1 LTRYLLTRLLHAGIT
16 MGVVVTATFLLVH
29 LAPGGPAILLDPALD
44 PADTERVRS
53 RLGLDRPLIE
63 QYWRWL
69 ADVVRLDFGSSFTF
83 DRPVIG
89 LILERLPA
97 TMLLGGAS
105 LLFALVIAFPLGII
119 SAKYRASW
127 IDQLSSMVTLA
138 GISIPNFWLGIVLIL
153 IFSVYLGVLPS
164 SGMSTPGRPVSA
176 VDVAQHLV
184 MPALVL
190 GLATMASIAKYTRSS
205 VLGVLKQDYVRTAR
219 AKGLKERLVLTRHA
233 LKNALIPVV
242 TVIGLWL
249 PRMVGGA
256 VVTETIFSWPG
267 MGRLAISAAFQRDY
281 PIILGVTLVVSTVVV
296 FTNLLVDL
304 VYGYLDPR
312 IRLD

>member
-1 LTRYLLTRLLHAGIT
+1 MA
-16 MGVVVTATFLLVH
+16 VVVTTTFLLVH

-44 PADTERVRS
+44 PADAELLRK
-53 RLGLDRPLIE
+53 RLGLDQPLIV
-63 QYWRWL
+63 QYGRWL
-69 ADVVRLDFGSSFTF
+69 ADVIRLDFGSSFTF
-83 DRPVIG
+83 DRPVLG

-105 LLFALVIAFPLGII
+105 LFFALAIAFPLGVL
-119 SAKYRASW
+119 SAKYRSGW
-127 IDQLSSMVTLA
+127 IDQLSSLVTLT
-138 GISIPNFWLGIVLIL
+138 GISVPNFWLGIILIL
-153 IFSVYLGVLPS
+153 TFSVWLGILPS
-164 SGMSTPGRPVSA
+164 SGMSTPGRPVSF
-176 VDVAQHLV
+176 VDVAQHLI
-184 MPALVL
+184 MPTLVL

-219 AKGLKERLVLTRHA
+219 AKGLGEGLVLSRHA

-242 TVIGLWL
+242 TVVGLWL
-249 PRMVGGA
+249 PRLVGGA

-281 PIILGVTLVVSTVVV
+281 PVILGVSLVVSAVVV

-304 VYGYLDPR
+304 TYGYLDPR

>member
-1 LTRYLLTRLLHAGIT
+1 ML
-16 MGVVVTATFLLVH
+16 VVVTATFLLVH

-44 PADTERVRS
+44 PADAEILRT

-97 TMLLGGAS
+97 TMLLGGVS
-105 LLFALVIAFPLGII
+105 LLFALAIAFPLGII
-119 SAKYRASW
+119 SAKYRSSW

-164 SGMSTPGRPVSA
+164 SGMSTPGRPVSV
-176 VDVAQHLV
+176 VDVAQHLF